1 MPPTHASTPDSPPP
15 GGDVPLTAYLRH
27 WAADRGQQRAFSFV
41 DFPQPGSPG
50 RHRSVT
56 WERLHLRALA
66 LAGRLAATAGPGD
79 RAALLLPQGLDYVTA
94 FLGCLYARVIAVP
107 LFAPGLPGHAGRLRA
122 VLDDCE
128 PACVL
133 TDSANAAAVE
143 EFTGG
148 YGTAAAPV
156 LCVDRPGTAEESAPV
171 GELPVDPGD
180 IAYLQYTSGSTRTP
194 AGVMIS
200 HRNAVA
206 NARQALTA
214 FGVDV
219 LPSTHVGWLPLFHDM
234 GLVLSVAAPVVVGR
248 PSVLMDPVSFL
259 EQPLRWLRLLGA
271 YPGTVSAAPNF
282 AYDYCA
288 ERISPREVAD
298 LRLDRVRVL
307 INGSEPVRPGTV
319 DRFQR
324 AFAPAGLRP
333 EAQCPSYGL
342 AEATVFVAADP
353 YTAPPTVV
361 DCDRAALAAGRVEA
375 AADGALGVRLV
386 ACGTPVGQEVR
397 IADPETG
404 TPLPDGQ
411 VGEIWLRGPN
421 TGLGYWKQAERT
433 ETTFGGRLP
442 GEPRTAPRWLRSGD
456 LGAQHAGQLLVTGRL
471 KDLLIVDGRNH
482 YPQDVE
488 ETVQS
493 AVPGIRRDR
502 VAVFTVPG
510 EAALRAGG
518 TRVAGG
524 AGRAGATGAGESAPA
539 FAGRERAAAAAADGA
554 GPPAVDGADP
564 GAGPEWVVAVAEH
577 GRDAVPTAAQR
588 EAAVRAARG
597 AVSAEHG
604 LRLAR
609 LVLVPPRAVPRT
621 SSGKVA
627 RGACRERY
635 LAGEYAEGD
644 GPAAGSGP
652 AEPGRAAEGGHVA
665 EAGDGR

>member
-1 MPPTHASTPDSPPP
+1 MPPTPAVPPDAPPP
-15 GGDVPLTAYLRH
+15 SGDVPLTAYLRH
-27 WAADRGQQRAFSFV
+27 WAAVRGHERAFSFV
-41 DFPQPGSPG
+41 DFPAPGSPG
-50 RHRSVT
+50 RHRAVT
-56 WERLHLRALA
+56 WERLHARALA
-66 LAGRLAATAGPGD
+66 LAGRLAATAGPGE

-107 LFAPGLPGHAGRLRA
+107 LFSPGLPGHAGRLRA

-133 TDSANAAAVE
+133 TDSANAAAVTD
-143 EFTGG
+143 FTAA

-156 LCVDRPGTAEESAPV
+156 LCVDRPGSAEESAPV
-171 GELPVDPGD
+171 AELPADPGD

-206 NARQALTA
+206 NAHQALAA
-214 FGVDV
+214 FGVDL
-219 LPSTHVGWLPLFHDM
+219 LPSTTVGWLPLFHDM
-234 GLVLSVAAPVVVGR
+234 GLVLSVAAPVVGGF

-288 ERISPREVAD
+288 ARISPRDTVD

-361 DCDRAALAAGRVEA
+361 DCDRDALAAGRVEA
-375 AADGALGVRLV
+375 AADGAPGVRLV

-397 IADPETG
+397 IVDPETG
-404 TPLPDGQ
+404 TPLPDGR

-433 ETTFGGRLP
+433 ESAFGGRLP
-442 GEPRTAPRWLRSGD
+442 GEPRTAARWLRTGD
-456 LGAQHAGQLLVTGRL
+456 LGARHVGQLLVTGRL
-471 KDLLIVDGRNH
+471 KDLLILDGRNH

-502 VAVFTVPG
+502 LAVFTVPAQD
-510 EAALRAGG
+510 EAVGPDA
-518 TRVAGG
+518 
-524 AGRAGATGAGESAPA
+524 SAA
-539 FAGRERAAAAAADGA
+539 
-554 GPPAVDGADP
+554 
-564 GAGPEWVVAVAEH
+564 PELVVAVAEH
-577 GRDAVPTAAQR
+577 ARGAEPTEADREDAA
-588 EAAVRAARG
+588 RAARG

-609 LVLVPPRAVPRT
+609 LLLVPPGEVPRT

-627 RGACRERY
+627 RGACRDRY
-635 LAGEYAEGD
+635 LAGEFAPLAGD
-644 GPAAGSGP
+644 
-652 AEPGRAAEGGHVA
+652 PGRAAGPGG
-665 EAGDGR
+665 GR